1 MELPF
6 DVKAAEAALAS
17 ADPRMGEI
25 IEAYGPCTMT
35 ITSLQSPFES
45 LFKTIIFQQLSTA
58 SANAIFGRVLAL
70 FDGKAPTPDRT
81 LVIADEAYR
90 GAGMSKQKIR
100 YVRDLAQ
107 KTLEG
112 TVPEMA
118 ALAHLS
124 DQEIIERLSAVHGI
138 GRWTVEMLLMFNM
151 GRPDILPTTDLVIR
165 KAFQQIYN
173 HEALPKPKAIDAFG
187 ERWRPY
193 RSIASWYMWRVIDGD
208 NDAW

>member
-6 DVKAAEAALAS
+6 DVKAAEQALSS
-17 ADPRMGEI
+17 ADPQMAAV

-35 ITSLQSPFES
+35 ITPFQSPFES

-58 SANAIFGRVLAL
+58 SANAIFGRVLTL
-70 FDGKAPTPDRT
+70 FDGESPTPKTT
-81 LVIADEAYR
+81 LGIADEAFR

-100 YVRDLAQ
+100 YARDLAE
-107 KTLEG
+107 KTIAG
-112 TVPEMA
+112 TVPEMT
-118 ALAHLS
+118 ALAALS

-151 GRPDILPTTDLVIR
+151 GRPDILPSTDLVIR
-165 KAFQQIYN
+165 KAFQQIYK
-173 HEALPKPKAIDAFG
+173 HEELPKPKAIDAFG

-193 RSIASWYMWRVIDGD
+193 RSIASWYMWRVVDGD